1 MWKISQR
8 KNAPSSFDTNAAALY
23 SVVFLQIYIRICIL
37 CSLVMYH
44 IKSKGTGNFLSC
56 TWESSTSVWF
66 YIFLLLIEILRILSL
81 KMFLLV
87 GLWLGARKCFISDS
101 ADINIFSS
109 ARSIT
114 RGDKSILLRKVYLAQ
129 SNFVLRT

>member
-1 MWKISQR
+1 MQMHLPVLTPTRQPYIPLFS
-8 KNAPSSFDTNAAALY
+8 
-23 SVVFLQIYIRICIL
+23 LQIYIYICIL
-37 CSLVMYH
+37 CSFVMYH

-66 YIFLLLIEILRILSL
+66 YIFLLLIEILRILCL

-101 ADINIFSS
+101 ADTCINIFSS